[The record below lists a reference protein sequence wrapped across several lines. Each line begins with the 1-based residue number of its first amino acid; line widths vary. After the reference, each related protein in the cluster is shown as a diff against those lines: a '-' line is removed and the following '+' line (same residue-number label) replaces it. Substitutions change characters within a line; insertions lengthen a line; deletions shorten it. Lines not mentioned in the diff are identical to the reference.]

1 MTSATLWFQGAGLVA
16 VVGDKDYGV
25 AVTGSGY
32 QVSWDA
38 KHSAASSGSYTIKF
52 YDEEGFS
59 AYTKARDFLCPR
71 YASYYDRLRAERS

>member
-1 MTSATLWFQGAGLVA
+1 MIA
-16 VVGDKDYGV
+16 VVGDKDHGV
-25 AVTGSGY
+25 AVTGNGY

-59 AYTKARDFLCPR
+59 AYTKVRNTLATHGFMF
-71 YASYYDRLRAERS
+71 